1 LKFDALLSA
10 GGIPQPGDSL
20 YEFSQGRSK
29 ALIEIAGKPMVQWI
43 LDALSQA
50 EHIGNVVI
58 VGLSEEDGLTCKKP
72 LSYVPNQGE
81 MLPNIRAGAKRIVEL
96 NPQAEYCVLV
106 PSDTPA
112 ITGEMVDW
120 VLEQVRVPDDEML
133 YNVVEKAVMEARFP
147 DSRRTF
153 TRLKDAEVCGGDVT
167 PVALRVILSSGG
179 TWEKLSDARKSPL
192 KQAALVGFDT
202 LLLLLLRQLTIENA
216 AKRASRSLGL
226 RARAQRCP
234 YAEIGMDVDKAH
246 HLEVIRQYLEAK
258 N

>member
-1 LKFDALLSA
+1 MKFDALLSA

-43 LDALSQA
+43 LDALSEA

-58 VGLSEEDGLTCKKP
+58 VGLTEADGLTCKKP

-81 MLPNIRAGAKRIVEL
+81 MLPNIRAGARKIAEL

-133 YNVVEKAVMEARFP
+133 YNVVEKDVMEARFP

-153 TRLKDAEVCGGDVT
+153 TRLKGAEVCGGDVT

-202 LLLLLLRQLTIENA
+202 LLLLLLRQLTVEAA
-216 AKRASRSLGL
+216 AKRASRSLEL
-226 RARAQRCP
+226 RARAQFCP

-246 HLEVIRQYLEAK
+246 HLEVIRSYLEAK
-258 N
+258 H

>member
-1 LKFDALLSA
+1 MKFDALLSA
-10 GGIPQPGDSL
+10 GGIPEPGESL

-29 ALIEIAGKPMVQWI
+29 ALIEIGGKPMVQWI

-58 VGLSEEDGLTCKKP
+58 VGLSEADGLTCKKP

-81 MLPNIRAGAKRIVEL
+81 MLPNIRAGARKIVEL
-96 NPQAEYCVLV
+96 NPDAKYCVLV

-120 VLEQVRVPDDEML
+120 VLQQVRIPDDEML
-133 YNVVEKAVMEARFP
+133 YNVVEKDVMEARFP

-167 PVALRVILSSGG
+167 PVALSVILSSGG
-179 TWEKLSDARKSPL
+179 TWEKLSEARKSPL
-192 KQAALVGFDT
+192 KQAAMIGFDT
-202 LLLLLLRQLTIENA
+202 LFLALIRQLTIEDA
-216 AKRASRSLGL
+216 ARRAGRSLGL
-226 RARAQRCP
+226 RARAQKCP

-246 HLEVIRQYLEAK
+246 HLEVIRKYLEAK